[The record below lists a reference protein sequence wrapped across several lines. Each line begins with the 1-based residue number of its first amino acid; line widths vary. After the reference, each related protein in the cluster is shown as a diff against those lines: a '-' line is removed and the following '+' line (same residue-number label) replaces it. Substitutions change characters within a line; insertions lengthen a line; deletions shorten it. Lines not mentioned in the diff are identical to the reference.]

1 MSGRR
6 TKHLTL
12 AGLAVLGLCT
22 VSIPVTIAVVLSTTG
37 ASDALTFGRDQPV
50 RHHASPARAVAAL
63 RCVPK
68 RGYYALT
75 FEDGPLTASTPR
87 LVAVLRR
94 ANAVATFF
102 DVGRRAAAHQ
112 RLVELQRSV
121 GQVASHGY
129 THAPLPELSH
139 ARRAQELQQT
149 AKVLDYPNAFFRPA
163 YSVSSAAA
171 DADIRRSGLI
181 PVHWTVD
188 TVDTLHGPRAI
199 VAAALRVKPGG
210 ILRLHEGADGAV
222 AAVPGI
228 VAGLAR
234 RGLCPGF
241 LERTPT
247 HVVAAKP

>member
-1 MSGRR
+1 MW
-6 TKHLTL
+6 TKHLML

-37 ASDALTFGRDQPV
+37 APDALTFNRGQPV

-63 RCVPK
+63 RCVPE

-75 FEDGPLTASTPR
+75 FEDGPVPASTAR
-87 LVAVLRR
+87 LVAALRR

-121 GQVASHGY
+121 GQVAGHGY
-129 THAPLPELSH
+129 THAPLAELSQ
-139 ARRAQELQQT
+139 ARRVQELQQT
-149 AKVLDYPNAFFRPA
+149 AKVLDFPNAFFRP
-163 YSVSSAAA
+163 VDGVLSAAA
-171 DADIRRSGLI
+171 AADIRGSGLI
-181 PVHWTVD
+181 PVYWTVD
-188 TVDTLHGPRAI
+188 TQDALRGTRAV

-210 ILRLHEGADGAV
+210 ILRLHEGDV

-241 LERTPT
+241 LARTST